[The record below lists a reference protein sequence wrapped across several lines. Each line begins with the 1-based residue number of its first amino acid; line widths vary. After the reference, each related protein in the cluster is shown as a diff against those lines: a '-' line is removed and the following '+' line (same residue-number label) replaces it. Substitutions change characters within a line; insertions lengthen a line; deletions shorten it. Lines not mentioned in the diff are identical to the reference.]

1 MPGTLCSL
9 QHWRLNDGS
18 TLLSCKPLTGTNC
31 LDLMGQY
38 RQASARDYSSKP
50 AEMKAYIASK
60 KRILVHTKEK
70 LLLAYDENGYNKDIP
85 AEIKNKKVEI
95 MEHTI
100 YNQVY
105 GRFFLI
111 KVKENSK
118 LTEEDYKLLQ
128 CIDEEFEIILSGDI
142 SDTFLI

>member
-1 MPGTLCSL
+1 
-9 QHWRLNDGS
+9 
-18 TLLSCKPLTGTNC
+18 
-31 LDLMGQY
+31 MGQY

-118 LTEEDYKLLQ
+118 LTKKKEDYKLLQ
-128 CIDEEFEIILSGDI
+128 CIDETFVIILSGDI